1 MKKIKDI
8 RNEINEGSTEEFIES
23 TEAGIRNKAEET
35 GISYEILKQVFDRGL
50 AAWKS
55 SHRPG
60 TTAVQWAYARI
71 NSFATGGKTQSTAD
85 ADLWKKHKG
94 IKEAKNMYDAPA
106 HFKKGDKVYIT
117 TFYRGEVSIDFAGH
131 IVAFVGKDQIKI
143 KGTGKYSGKTVT
155 EYGENVT
162 TVEYPG
168 ANESTEVEEAASWKT
183 KYTRLS
189 ADAKIKRIGFT
200 KISED
205 DKILE
210 ISHGGNQ
217 GNTIERSIDPNIK
230 KAGLPTVAKLKEKF
244 TNYYENGSP
253 SYEWVIQFKKPKNGE
268 YMLEDIEEA
277 MSRAARIKRGKI
289 MKRMAPKLQKAK
301 ERASKKKASSEV
313 IDKRAVKQAKD
324 VLIKKWLKGK
334 DKGDVAFAERERIEA
349 KLKKSGNAINRIKKK
364 FVKVIRKQEAEKLTN
379 KEESVE
385 LEEPNHTN

>member
-1 MKKIKDI
+1 MKSFKDI
-8 RNEINEGSTEEFIES
+8 RNDINESKIDVVES

-94 IKEAKNMYDAPA
+94 IK
-106 HFKKGDKVYIT
+106 
-117 TFYRGEVSIDFAGH
+117 
-131 IVAFVGKDQIKI
+131 
-143 KGTGKYSGKTVT
+143 
-155 EYGENVT
+155 
-162 TVEYPG
+162 
-168 ANESTEVEEAASWKT
+168 
-183 KYTRLS
+183 
-189 ADAKIKRIGFT
+189 
-200 KISED
+200 
-205 DKILE
+205 
-210 ISHGGNQ
+210 
-217 GNTIERSIDPNIK
+217 
-230 KAGLPTVAKLKEKF
+230 
-244 TNYYENGSP
+244 
-253 SYEWVIQFKKPKNGE
+253 
-268 YMLEDIEEA
+268 EA

-379 KEESVE
+379 KKEESVE
-385 LEEPNHTN
+385 LEKP

>member
-8 RNEINEGSTEEFIES
+8 RNEINEGSTEEFVES

-168 ANESTEVEEAASWKT
+168 ANESTEVEEA
-183 KYTRLS
+183 
-189 ADAKIKRIGFT
+189 
-200 KISED
+200 
-205 DKILE
+205 
-210 ISHGGNQ
+210 
-217 GNTIERSIDPNIK
+217 
-230 KAGLPTVAKLKEKF
+230 
-244 TNYYENGSP
+244 
-253 SYEWVIQFKKPKNGE
+253 
-268 YMLEDIEEA
+268 

-364 FVKVIRKQEAEKLTN
+364 FVKIIRKQEAEKLTN

>member
-8 RNEINEGSTEEFIES
+8 RNEINEAASREDIADL
-23 TEAGIRNKAEET
+23 EAL
-35 GISYEILKQVFDRGL
+35 LKNPDPKI
-50 AAWKS
+50 AKN
-55 SHRPG
+55 
-60 TTAVQWAYARI
+60 Y
-71 NSFATGGKTQSTAD
+71 GGVAGYKKMIQSKIDKLKESTAD

-364 FVKVIRKQEAEKLTN
+364 FVKVIRKQEAGKFKK

>member
-8 RNEINEGSTEEFIES
+8 RNEINEAASREDITDL
-23 TEAGIRNKAEET
+23 EAL
-35 GISYEILKQVFDRGL
+35 LKNPDPKI
-50 AAWKS
+50 AKN
-55 SHRPG
+55 
-60 TTAVQWAYARI
+60 Y
-71 NSFATGGKTQSTAD
+71 GGVAGYKKMIQSKIDKLKESTAD

-168 ANESTEVEEAASWKT
+168 ANESTEVEEA
-183 KYTRLS
+183 
-189 ADAKIKRIGFT
+189 
-200 KISED
+200 
-205 DKILE
+205 
-210 ISHGGNQ
+210 
-217 GNTIERSIDPNIK
+217 
-230 KAGLPTVAKLKEKF
+230 
-244 TNYYENGSP
+244 
-253 SYEWVIQFKKPKNGE
+253 
-268 YMLEDIEEA
+268 
-277 MSRAARIKRGKI
+277 MSRAARIKRGKV
-289 MKRMAPKLQKAK
+289 MKRLAPKIKRAK
-301 ERASKKKASSEV
+301 EKAAKKKASPEV
-313 IDKRAVKQAKD
+313 IDKRAVKQAKE